1 MSSERPPQLRPVAGG
16 DPIWRLWQDLPA
28 EWRGPVIGAGIENW
42 EAVTENGE
50 RRLDLA
56 GLPDPIPAE
65 LAWMAHWQ
73 ATDGTRCSI
82 WALNQ
87 LANILRRARR
97 EHHSFPPSI
106 RAMDW
111 ASAAALQGWFY
122 ATRWGRLPPPSSRAR
137 LRVVFRF
144 ARLAL
149 LARCH
154 DGPWWALNDWHPR
167 CDPRIPLSARE
178 PLANYGCSPGQIT
191 QPWLRQAVKWHLGTQ
206 LEAGRCAGRRS
217 ARNGSS
223 AWAASTT
230 GSPTTSTS
238 PAPSSAIPHR
248 PPNRPP
254 RSGAGPRT
262 RPTG

>member
-1 MSSERPPQLRPVAGG
+1 
-16 DPIWRLWQDLPA
+16 
-28 EWRGPVIGAGIENW
+28 
-42 EAVTENGE
+42 
-50 RRLDLA
+50 
-56 GLPDPIPAE
+56 
-65 LAWMAHWQ
+65 MAHWQ

-111 ASAAALQGWFY
+111 PTAAALQGWFY
-122 ATRWGRLPPPSSRAR
+122 AARWGRLPPPSSRAR

-154 DGPWWALNDWHPR
+154 DGQWWALDDWHPR

-178 PLANYGCSPGQIT
+178 PLGNYGCSPGQIT
-191 QPWLRQAVKWHLGTQ
+191 QPWLREAVKWHLGTM
-206 LEAGRCAGRRS
+206 LEAGTLDDGQPGAAQLPGPLRQLAGRFRRPRRHPRRS
-217 ARNGSS
+217 RGRRRR
-223 AWAASTT
+223 
-230 GSPTTSTS
+230 PV
-238 PAPSSAIPHR
+238 HR
-248 PPNRPP
+248 PDRG
-254 RSGAGPRT
+254 REG
-262 RPTG
+262 